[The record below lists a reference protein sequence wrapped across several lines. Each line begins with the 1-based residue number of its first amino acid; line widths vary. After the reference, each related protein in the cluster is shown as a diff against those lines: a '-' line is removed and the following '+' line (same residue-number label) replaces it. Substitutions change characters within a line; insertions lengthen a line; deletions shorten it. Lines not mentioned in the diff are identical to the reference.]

1 MHIKRNIFYVK
12 LFYPSFLHL
21 FSKIQCWTKKYVKSL
36 PLFVACYLRD
46 MRIFNESVRRC
57 FCVTKKGKRLM
68 ITCYWDEMIQIEP
81 VSPRIECQGPGLV
94 SSLPHGAQREVRNLG
109 EESRVG
115 ISCAAVAVV
124 WLTIILYRLG
134 YYYAPST
141 LRTGRNYFP
150 LIVT

>member
-115 ISCAAVAVV
+115 IS
-124 WLTIILYRLG
+124 WLQWLWSDLPSYCTDWAIITHLQHWEQGETI
-134 YYYAPST
+134 SHS
-141 LRTGRNYFP
+141 
-150 LIVT
+150 